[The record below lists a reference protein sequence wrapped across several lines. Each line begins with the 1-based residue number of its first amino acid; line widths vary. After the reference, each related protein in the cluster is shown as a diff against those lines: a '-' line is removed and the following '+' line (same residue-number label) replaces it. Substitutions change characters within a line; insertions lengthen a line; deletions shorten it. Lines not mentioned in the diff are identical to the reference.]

1 MAAKPGKGLRGGV
14 RRVVGKNQRRCA
26 AADPAA
32 YPVQLAQVK
41 KRAIDDSFGEIPM
54 KIFET
59 LVVIGFALRYHSN
72 AVPRGGLPANRTA
85 RRAGQDSALC
95 RRSLT
100 LDGTV
105 RARIIGAF
113 ALFVSNLT

>member
-1 MAAKPGKGLRGGV
+1 
-14 RRVVGKNQRRCA
+14 
-26 AADPAA
+26 
-32 YPVQLAQVK
+32 LAQVK
-41 KRAIDDSFGEIPM
+41 KWAIDDSFGEIPM

-72 AVPRGGLPANRTA
+72 AVPRWPPASRTA

-95 RRSLT
+95 RRSLS